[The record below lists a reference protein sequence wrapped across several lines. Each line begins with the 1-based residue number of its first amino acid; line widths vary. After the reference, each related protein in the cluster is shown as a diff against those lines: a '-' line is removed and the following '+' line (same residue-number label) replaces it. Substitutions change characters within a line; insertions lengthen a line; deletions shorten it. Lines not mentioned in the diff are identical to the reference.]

1 MSTLAL
7 PAEPG
12 LVHLLLHDRDAMD
25 LTMAD
30 PPAATAALPGM
41 IFTSILGYAAFGA
54 AHGYALTLLHP
65 GQYPSLPYTI
75 GGVTLAYGGAF
86 FGAKFASLPS
96 AYFYALLAGVR
107 THSLRLTVEAMRAQ
121 ATQGVVLLGLVP
133 VYFAAV
139 LGIALANPDAG
150 VPVEV
155 IGWCLPFV
163 AGFWGVGQLYRAL
176 ARLVKKGP
184 DGARSAM
191 PSLLVLAWTAL
202 VALLAPMGTARLL
215 YTFFGG

>member
-7 PAEPG
+7 PAGPG
-12 LVHLLLHDRDAMD
+12 LVHLLLHDREAMD

-30 PPAATAALPGM
+30 AGASTAALPGM
-41 IFTSILGYAAFGA
+41 IATSLLGYAAFGA

-65 GQYPSLPYTI
+65 VRYPDLTLTI
-75 GGVTLAYGGAF
+75 AGVTLAYGGAF
-86 FGAKFASLPS
+86 FGAKLACVPS

-139 LGIALANPDAG
+139 LGIALADPKSA
-150 VPVEV
+150 VAVEA
-155 IGWCLPFV
+155 IGWALPFV
-163 AGFWGVGQLYRAL
+163 AGFWGVAQLYRAL
-176 ARLVKKGP
+176 SRLVRKAP

-191 PSLLVLAWTAL
+191 PSLLVFAWTAL